1 MRREADGGRRRKKGA
16 GRVGRVATT
25 TAGRDRRRVARDD
38 SRYFDTLLGETIP
51 FFCDRPPLPINL
63 N

>member
-1 MRREADGGRRRKKGA
+1 MADGERRERGEWEGWRRRSPA
-16 GRVGRVATT
+16 AT
-25 TAGRDRRRVARDD
+25 AAASPAH